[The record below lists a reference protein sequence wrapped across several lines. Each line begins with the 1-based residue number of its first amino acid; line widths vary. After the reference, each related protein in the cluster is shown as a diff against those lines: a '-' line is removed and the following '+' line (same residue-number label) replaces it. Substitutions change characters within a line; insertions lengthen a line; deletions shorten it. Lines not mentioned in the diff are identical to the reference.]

1 MGGKVIFVPIPFVYN
16 YGASLMKQK
25 DVYRGEEPPHK
36 NDSISE
42 KDAKLAQKS
51 GQLRPF
57 IAVFP
62 QEYVGQLAYF
72 GRT

>member
-1 MGGKVIFVPIPFVYN
+1 
-16 YGASLMKQK
+16 MKQK